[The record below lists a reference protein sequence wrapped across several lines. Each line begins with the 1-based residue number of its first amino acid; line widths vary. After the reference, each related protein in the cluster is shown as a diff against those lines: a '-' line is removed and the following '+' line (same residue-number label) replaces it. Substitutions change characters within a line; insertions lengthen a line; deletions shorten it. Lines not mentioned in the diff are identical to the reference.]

1 MTLRRSRIAPESRK
15 GAARR
20 RDYDKVR
27 KAVYERSG
35 GRCEVNATWSCSGQC
50 EQVHHKQGR
59 IGDRLTDIDKMV
71 GICHN
76 CHEFIGRN
84 PALAYDRGWMLRRNT
99 DD

>member
-1 MTLRRSRIAPESRK
+1 MPLQRSEMPRESSK

-20 RDYDKVR
+20 RAYDKARVE
-27 KAVYERSG
+27 VYERSG
-35 GRCEVNATWSCSGQC
+35 GSCEIRATWSCSGKC

-59 IGDRLTDIDKMV
+59 IGDRMLDTSKMV

-84 PALAYDRGWMLRRNT
+84 PALAYDRGWMLRRN
-99 DD
+99 D

>member
-1 MTLRRSRIAPESRK
+1 MPLRRSRIAPVSRK

-20 RDYDKVR
+20 RAYNELR
-27 KAVYERSG
+27 TTVYERAE

-59 IGDRLTDIDKMV
+59 IGDRLTDLDKMV

-84 PALAYDRGWMLRRNT
+84 PEMAYDRGWMLRRNA
-99 DD
+99 DE